1 LQIAT
6 SFESAIDFSAVKE
19 YITVLPSDRCP
30 STVWLYP
37 FLVGCVGKAVEKGQK
52 LLRGDLFDGSITEL
66 PDIAFNDGPVG
77 SHRIFFP
84 MGLVA
89 IDPNFGWF
97 G

>member
-37 FLVGCVGKAVEKGQK
+37 FLVGCVGKAVEKGQN
-52 LLRGDLFDGSITEL
+52 LLRDDFFDGSIIPGCGVNKDL
-66 PDIAFNDGPVG
+66 QLRLQKLI
-77 SHRIFFP
+77 H
-84 MGLVA
+84 
-89 IDPNFGWF
+89 
-97 G
+97 